1 MVSDTQVKIGVHLN
15 LATCVKVHEINP
27 NWIDRT
33 VTGDSIMTNVH
44 MLESPEYRGSWC
56 DVMSTCLI
64 DVLLTC
70 KSNRDM
76 MTNVHTTH
84 LTNTRHVVS
93 TRVEQSSQNT
103 S

>member
-1 MVSDTQVKIGVHLN
+1 MVAK
-15 LATCVKVHEINP
+15 
-27 NWIDRT
+27 
-33 VTGDSIMTNVH
+33 VH

-56 DVMSTCLI
+56 DVMSMILI
-64 DVLLTC
+64 DVLRSC